1 MEGWIWALIALAAI
15 AAIVLAAFAWQQAR
29 RRRLQNTFGP
39 EYERTVA
46 DAPTRSEAETELEER
61 RKRREDL
68 DIRPLSQDAAERY
81 SHEWESVQVRFV
93 DDPVGATR
101 DADRLIQQ
109 VMSARNYPM
118 DDFDDRA
125 DLISVDH
132 PTVVE
137 NYRNAHGAYLAHD
150 RGDASTEDL
159 RQAMVHYRSLFQ
171 ELVSS
176 DEREHEEVH

>member
-15 AAIVLAAFAWQQAR
+15 VAIVLAAFAWQQAR

-39 EYERTVA
+39 EYERAVA

-109 VMSARNYPM
+109 VMSA
-118 DDFDDRA
+118 
-125 DLISVDH
+125 
-132 PTVVE
+132 
-137 NYRNAHGAYLAHD
+137 
-150 RGDASTEDL
+150 
-159 RQAMVHYRSLFQ
+159 
-171 ELVSS
+171 
-176 DEREHEEVH
+176 